1 MIKYSGILLVALLT
15 FSGCGGSSSSDNG
28 ANNNGSGEASN
39 NSTGLI
45 INEVLA
51 DNKVTNIDPDLG
63 EYGDW
68 VELKNSS
75 SKTLDISGYGLSDSK
90 KKIKW
95 TFPNETKIDAG
106 SFILVWADDLNATAS
121 PNPQAFHAP
130 FKLKSNKD
138 SVYLYDPSGNI
149 IESLSLKDYKVSG
162 SDISI
167 AKNAQGEY
175 ILSTPP
181 TPNSANGSD
190 AFALSKTPDFSV
202 TEGVYS
208 TPFDVTITAEN
219 GSTIY
224 YTTDGSDVTIDSPS
238 APSPATIFIN
248 ENKTTLKAI
257 SKEPGNDKLVSKE
270 KSKTYVIAPSH
281 DVVINEIFADN
292 NSSALEDTKK
302 LDWIELYNTSDQDTD
317 ISDYRL
323 SDSKKLINS
332 NWKFPAN
339 TMIPPHGYLVVFADA
354 LNITQT
360 PFHTD
365 FKLSDS
371 GDSVVLYN
379 NDDKIIDFKDFGK
392 LKGVSL
398 SRVADNNFT
407 KTQIQTP
414 NAANSAN

>member
-1 MIKYSGILLVALLT
+1 MIKYSGMLLVALLA

-28 ANNNGSGEASN
+28 TSNGNGDETSS
-39 NSTGLI
+39 NSTGFI
-45 INEVLA
+45 ISEVLA
-51 DNKVTNIDPDLG
+51 DNKTTNVDPDLG
-63 EYGDW
+63 EYSDW
-68 VELKNSS
+68 VELKNSG

-95 TFPNETKIDAG
+95 TFPNDTKIDAG
-106 SFILVWADDLNATAS
+106 SFVLVWADDFNVTAN

-167 AKNAQGEY
+167 AKNSQGEY

-181 TPNSANGSD
+181 TPESTNGSD
-190 AFALSKTPDFSV
+190 AFALSKTPEFSV
-202 TEGVYS
+202 DEGVYS
-208 TPFDVTITAEN
+208 SPFDVTLTAEN

-224 YTTDGSDVTIDSPS
+224 YTIDGSDVTIDSPS
-238 APSPATIFIN
+238 APSPATISIN

-257 SKEPGNDKLVSKE
+257 SKEPGNDKLISKE

-292 NSSALEDTKK
+292 NSSATEDTKK
-302 LDWIELYNTSDQDTD
+302 LDWIELYNRTNQDAD
-317 ISDYRL
+317 ISNFRL
-323 SDSKKLINS
+323 SDSKKLANS
-332 NWKFPAN
+332 NWKFPVD
-339 TMIPPHGYLVVFADA
+339 TMIPANGYLVVFADS
-354 LNITQT
+354 LNTTQA

-379 NDDKIIDFKDFGK
+379 DNDEIIDFKDFGK

-414 NAANSAN
+414 NAVNSVN